1 MQAIWLQNTIYKG
14 RRYAAGESADL
25 PENVARRAEKDG
37 LAHVQGELAPDMPE
51 IEPKPAQNAP
61 QTKKAGKTPP
71 KPKVAKKG
79 AK

>member
-25 PENVARRAEKDG
+25 PDDVARRAEKDG
-37 LAHVQGELAPDMPE
+37 LAHVSGDAPADMPVSG
-51 IEPKPAQNAP
+51 PKPAQNAP
-61 QTKKAGKTPP
+61 QTKKTSKTPS